1 MFAMSKFTV
10 QQKEALLHISRLYN
24 PSVHEIVNRGGAEDI
39 SIKSSEE
46 GKILDDFADKV
57 CALVGR
63 DYPDYLGRDEDIN
76 ADAQMVVGMI
86 SKVLAEYQ
94 STR

>member
-1 MFAMSKFTV
+1 MSKFTI
-10 QQKEALLHISRLYN
+10 QQKAALLHLAGLYN
-24 PSVHEIVNRGGAEDI
+24 PAAQEIVKRGGPEEV
-39 SIKSSEE
+39 SIDSSEE

-57 CALVGR
+57 CVLVSR

-76 ADAQMVVGMI
+76 ADAQMVVHMI
-86 SKVLAEYQ
+86 SKVLAEYR